1 MNFYKICF
9 VKLAYYPPVMGTE
22 FYEHSQQAAKLGHP
36 VCVIAVKRNGE
47 AESEMVGKVEVSRV
61 AKPANGHLGNALF
74 VFKALRILSQRYF
87 DIVHVYAFGKCF
99 MLPLLA
105 RFFPNGGKV
114 KWLHNL
120 LQVNT
125 VGGLRGFLQNKK
137 AKFSSYFFDAVI
149 VSDNREDS
157 EIKRRILGDHFGKP
171 CFLVAVGTNV
181 TRYDL
186 ISEHKVNS
194 LKRKYNIVEQQIV
207 LIYSGSIIPH
217 RNLSV
222 LVRAFKQ
229 VSDRH
234 DNLRLFFV
242 GAGAEMAQLR
252 ELSQELD
259 LDNKLVFTGLVDY
272 NTVPEYLK
280 MADVGIS
287 YIPINDFLD
296 CQPSLK
302 TIEYLA
308 AGLPV
313 IVTNTAGNRLFVKH
327 GYNGLLINDDENDIV
342 EAIESLMINT
352 ELRRQFA
359 NNSHSSVSNFDWMLI
374 VKDQLIPAYK
384 NLLDIPG

>member
-1 MNFYKICF
+1 MSWLRICY
-9 VKLAYYPPVMGTE
+9 VKSAYYPPVMGTE
-22 FYEHSQQAAKLGHP
+22 FFEHSQQAAKLGHR
-36 VCVIAVKRNGE
+36 VYVVAIRRNNE
-47 AESEMVGKVEVSRV
+47 AEREKI
-61 AKPANGHLGNALF
+61 NGVVVHRISVPRNTRFGNMFF
-74 VFKALRILSQRYF
+74 VLKALRIIVQDQS
-87 DIVHVYAFGKCF
+87 DIMHVYAFGKCF

-105 RFFPNGGKV
+105 RFLPNGRKA

-137 AKFSSYFFDAVI
+137 AKFSSYFFDAVL

-181 TRYDL
+181 ARYDFV
-186 ISEHKVNS
+186 SEHKVDA
-194 LKRKYNIVEQQIV
+194 LKQKYDIGEQQVV
-207 LIYSGSIIPH
+207 LMYSGSIIPN

-229 VSDRH
+229 VSDKL
-234 DNLRLFFV
+234 DNIRLFFV
-242 GAGAEMAQLR
+242 GAGAELAQLK
-252 ELSQELD
+252 ELSQELRLGD
-259 LDNKLVFTGLVDY
+259 KLVFTGFVGY
-272 NTVPEYLK
+272 NAVPEYLK

-327 GYNGLLINDDENDIV
+327 GYNGLLVNDDENNV
-342 EAIESLMINT
+342 AEAITSLATNT
-352 ELRRQFA
+352 KLRRQFA

-384 NLLDIPG
+384 SLLNIPG